1 MRLAAYAVALFFGL
15 LVMPVMAGEA
25 EIAAIKAVLAAS
37 PLTSG
42 CSAPTKAPPG
52 LCGRAGET
60 GARWV
65 ASFSP

>member
-37 PLTSG
+37 PVDVGLF
-42 CSAPTKAPPG
+42 SADESAAAAAYAGVPG
-52 LCGRAGET
+52 KL
-60 GARWV
+60 ARGG
-65 ASFSP
+65 